1 MLEVKNLKFGY
12 SAMMPVLNDISF
24 QAGNQ
29 EIVAILGSNGAGKT
43 TTLNS
48 FRFIKTLGRLHNI
61 QWGRYYGHARIRS
74 LKKGNIPCAGRQD
87 AVRKINCI

>member
-29 EIVAILGSNGAGKT
+29 RLLLSWVQMSRENHNIK
-43 TTLNS
+43 NS
-48 FRFIKTLGRLHNI
+48 FGLLKPQRLHNI
-61 QWGRYYGHARIRS
+61 QWGRYYGHARIRES
-74 LKKGNIPCAGRQD
+74 
-87 AVRKINCI
+87 